1 MPLFWDGSRA
11 GQLSLNLIVIAVI
24 VPIVEELC
32 YRGLGFKLLSR
43 FGPKIA
49 LWGTALMFGLAHGFV
64 GALPIFVIVGLML
77 GRIRMRTGSIY
88 PGMVMHGATAP
99 SCLVPAAPSP
109 DEFGEGASNAVHAA
123 SGRSDR
129 RMRRFSRRAS
139 RRTRSS
145 ITLAEYFSLGCG
157 SGLTGRTRYR
167 RCILVSFRL

>member
-1 MPLFWDGSRA
+1 MP
-11 GQLSLNLIVIAVI
+11 I
-24 VPIVEELC
+24 P
-32 YRGLGFKLLSR
+32 LLSSSCR
-43 FGPKIA
+43 RKPA
-49 LWGTALMFGLAHGFV
+49 AV
-64 GALPIFVIVGLML
+64 SEVGLRSRRQGGPETEL
-77 GRIRMRTGSIY
+77 ARSRRDRGGLTTHLVLLSVGGLRCGWRDSNPHSPVSETGASAELRHIRI
-88 PGMVMHGATAP
+88 
-99 SCLVPAAPSP
+99 VPAAPSP
-109 DEFGEGASNAVHAA
+109 GRFGEGASNAVHAA